1 MREIK
6 RTQQQLPVRGRGAT
20 RRRRDSEIVRF
31 ETALQE
37 SGTDSLSLGLD
48 CRLGI
53 RTGRIRN
60 LLDRRLTRRAS
71 RVF

>member
-20 RRRRDSEIVRF
+20 CRRRDSEIPRL

-53 RTGRIRN
+53 RTDRIGN
-60 LLDRRLTRRAS
+60 LLGCRLTRRVL